1 MSFSS
6 VFSFLMAPKIWRDDQ
21 RRQAQRRLVEQE
33 QARAAHQRARDRE
46 HLLLAAGER
55 AAALVDALLEAR
67 KQREYAF
74 EIGSKMRGAGNRGAH
89 LQVLQHCHPHEDA
102 AAFRRLRDFQP
113 RDLVRGKPRDVA
125 AGEGDVPFAARGLPK
140 IVIISVDLPAPLAP
154 ISATISPSPTS
165 TSTPL
170 RAAIWP

>member
-33 QARAAHQRARDRE
+33 QARAAHQRARDRQ

-67 KQREYAF
+67 KQREHAF

-89 LQVLQHCHPHEDA
+89 LQVLQHGHPHEDA

-113 RDLVRGKPRDVA
+113 RDLVRREA
-125 AGEGDVPFAARGLPK
+125 A
-140 IVIISVDLPAPLAP
+140 
-154 ISATISPSPTS
+154 
-165 TSTPL
+165 
-170 RAAIWP
+170 